1 MDVNDQL
8 FKGTSFS
15 DLMSDVYHNSKKK
28 DRQIN
33 QLISQLQ
40 PLIRTA
46 SDATIIVP
54 LIKEYLDVAVK
65 NDDHLVK
72 LTAIVDNKIIRDYID
87 SLIHDSYDFTHIF
100 KLLGCKSNINRDFII
115 TKLESKSIQSK
126 IIKKI
131 TNYKK
136 IPKKTLDYYKTNCDK
151 EISDED
157 IINAILKYLHKK
169 YNEQS
174 IFWIDIDTIYFNGW
188 NKNELDEEGPRE
200 YIYNILCKSNSIC
213 SIM

>member
-1 MDVNDQL
+1 MDINEEL

-40 PLIRTA
+40 PLIRNA

-72 LTAIVDNKIIRDYID
+72 LTAITQRYISTRQTITGESSLLSEDEKRQLLQVADHEFESELSNEIEKIED
-87 SLIHDSYDFTHIF
+87 
-100 KLLGCKSNINRDFII
+100 
-115 TKLESKSIQSK
+115 E
-126 IIKKI
+126 
-131 TNYKK
+131 
-136 IPKKTLDYYKTNCDK
+136 DK
-151 EISDED
+151 E
-157 IINAILKYLHKK
+157 LKEKIQKAKESL
-169 YNEQS
+169 E
-174 IFWIDIDTIYFNGW
+174 
-188 NKNELDEEGPRE
+188 NKNE
-200 YIYNILCKSNSIC
+200 C
-213 SIM
+213 

>member
-8 FKGTSFS
+8 FKGKSFS

-72 LTAIVDNKIIRDYID
+72 LTAIVQRYISTQQTITGENSLLSDDEKNQLLKIAESEFEEELTDEID
-87 SLIHDSYDFTHIF
+87 
-100 KLLGCKSNINRDFII
+100 K
-115 TKLESKSIQSK
+115 IQ
-126 IIKKI
+126 
-131 TNYKK
+131 NE
-136 IPKKTLDYYKTNCDK
+136 DK
-151 EISDED
+151 ELQEK
-157 IINAILKYLHKK
+157 INNVKESL
-169 YNEQS
+169 E
-174 IFWIDIDTIYFNGW
+174 
-188 NKNELDEEGPRE
+188 KNNDG
-200 YIYNILCKSNSIC
+200 
-213 SIM
+213 

>member
-1 MDVNDQL
+1 MDVNDHL
-8 FKGTSFS
+8 FKDKSFS

-72 LTAIVDNKIIRDYID
+72 LTAIVQRYISTQQTITGENSLLSEDEKTQLLKIAEDEFEEELTVDGALRFY
-87 SLIHDSYDFTHIF
+87 
-100 KLLGCKSNINRDFII
+100 
-115 TKLESKSIQSK
+115 
-126 IIKKI
+126 
-131 TNYKK
+131 
-136 IPKKTLDYYKTNCDK
+136 TL
-151 EISDED
+151 
-157 IINAILKYLHKK
+157 
-169 YNEQS
+169 
-174 IFWIDIDTIYFNGW
+174 WV
-188 NKNELDEEGPRE
+188 
-200 YIYNILCKSNSIC
+200 
-213 SIM
+213 

>member
-1 MDVNDQL
+1 MDIKEEL

-40 PLIRTA
+40 PLIRNA

-72 LTAIVDNKIIRDYID
+72 LTAIVQRYISTQQTITGESSLLSEDEKNQLLKIADD
-87 SLIHDSYDFTHIF
+87 TFQEEL
-100 KLLGCKSNINRDFII
+100 
-115 TKLESKSIQSK
+115 
-126 IIKKI
+126 
-131 TNYKK
+131 
-136 IPKKTLDYYKTNCDK
+136 
-151 EISDED
+151 SDE
-157 IINAILKYLHKK
+157 IEKIENENKELQEKINNVKK
-169 YNEQS
+169 SLE
-174 IFWIDIDTIYFNGW
+174 
-188 NKNELDEEGPRE
+188 NKDA
-200 YIYNILCKSNSIC
+200 S
-213 SIM
+213 

>member
-1 MDVNDQL
+1 MDVNDHL
-8 FKGTSFS
+8 FKGKSFS

-72 LTAIVDNKIIRDYID
+72 LTAIVQRYISTQQTITGENSLLSDDEKNQLLKIAESEFEEELTDEID
-87 SLIHDSYDFTHIF
+87 
-100 KLLGCKSNINRDFII
+100 K
-115 TKLESKSIQSK
+115 IQ
-126 IIKKI
+126 
-131 TNYKK
+131 NE
-136 IPKKTLDYYKTNCDK
+136 DK
-151 EISDED
+151 ELQEK
-157 IINAILKYLHKK
+157 INNVKESL
-169 YNEQS
+169 E
-174 IFWIDIDTIYFNGW
+174 
-188 NKNELDEEGPRE
+188 KNDAG
-200 YIYNILCKSNSIC
+200 
-213 SIM
+213 